1 VTKTIRNLDWAKVEG
16 TFGAMRPEQGRATT
30 QSSQF
35 VRVQARDADIGTSTI
50 QVGLL
55 FDPQDVD
62 LQRDLDHALKLTAV
76 TINGVE
82 VSNVRVRIGGP
93 GASVGASGQLAFT
106 LSGSVDPEAGA
117 ALHRSSMLTIKATL
131 DGVRSLEAYVL
142 R

>member
-1 VTKTIRNLDWAKVEG
+1 
-16 TFGAMRPEQGRATT
+16 MRPDQPRTT
-30 QSSQF
+30 SQSSQF
-35 VRVQARDADIGTSTI
+35 VRVQASDAEIGASTV

-62 LQRDLDHALKLTAV
+62 LKRDPDHALNLTGV

-82 VSNVRVRIGGP
+82 VSSVRVRVGGP
-93 GASVGASGQLAFT
+93 GASVGSGGQLAFAV
-106 LSGSVDPEAGA
+106 SGSVDPEGA
-117 ALHRSSMLTIKATL
+117 ATLQRSSMLTVKATL